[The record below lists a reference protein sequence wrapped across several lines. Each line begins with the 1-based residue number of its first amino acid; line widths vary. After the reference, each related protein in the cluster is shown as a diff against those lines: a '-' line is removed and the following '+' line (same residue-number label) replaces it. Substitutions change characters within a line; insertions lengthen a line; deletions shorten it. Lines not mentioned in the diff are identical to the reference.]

1 MASDT
6 RNQYEIN
13 QLALEEA
20 WRMFRI
26 IGEFV
31 DGFDTLPQVLPA
43 VTIFGTTRA
52 RPGDRIYSLAEQIAR
67 ELALRGFSI
76 ITGGGPG
83 AMEAANKAALEVG
96 VPSVGLHINL
106 PNQPR
111 PNPYTSLT
119 LSFRYFFVR
128 KVMLVKYATA
138 FVLLPGGFGTM
149 DELFETV
156 TLIQTRKIRRFPVIL
171 VDRDYWEG
179 LLDWI
184 TKRMLAQGFIDPEDV
199 EILTVCNDPRE
210 IADIVSNWYAANAPA
225 R

>member
-1 MASDT
+1 MGES

-13 QLALEEA
+13 QLALEES

-52 RPGDRIYSLAEQIAR
+52 KPGDAIYALAGQIAR

-106 PNQPR
+106 PNQPK
-111 PNPYTSLT
+111 PNPYTTLT

-156 TLIQTRKIRRFPVIL
+156 TLIQTEKIRSFPVIL
-171 VDRDYWEG
+171 VDRSYWQG
-179 LLDWI
+179 LVDWI
-184 TKRMLAQGFIDPEDV
+184 REHMLVRGFIDPKDI
-199 EILTVCNDPRE
+199 EILTVCDDPVE
-210 IADIVSNWYAANAPA
+210 IADIVSTWYSTNSQV

>member
-1 MASDT
+1 VLGDV

-31 DGFDTLPQVLPA
+31 DGFDTLPRVLPA

-52 RPGDRIYSLAEQIAR
+52 KPGDRIYTLAGDIAR

-83 AMEAANKAALEVG
+83 AMEAANKAALEAG

-111 PNPYTSLT
+111 PNPYTTLT

-156 TLIQTRKIRRFPVIL
+156 TLIQTQKIRRFPVIL
-171 VDRDYWEG
+171 VDRDYWQG
-179 LLDWI
+179 LMDWI
-184 TKRMLAQGFIDPEDV
+184 VDRMLAQGFIDPEDV
-199 EILTVCNDPRE
+199 GILTLCNDPKE
-210 IADIVSNWYAANAPA
+210 IADIVSNWYANNATI